1 MRTVNSPRRDGLL
14 QALAMLLGSLALLRA
29 GAPAPWV
36 WGLRGLAI
44 ATATLALVAP
54 RRLDAA
60 HRAVGRGVTFALLA
74 AVYAAVLLP
83 VRALLIL
90 LRVDPWAPPRTA
102 GSYWIERDP
111 AQSADDFRGMS

>member
-1 MRTVNSPRRDGLL
+1 VDFPRRDGLL

-54 RRLDAA
+54 RRLATA
-60 HRAVGRGVTFALLA
+60 HRAVGRGVTVALLA
-74 AVYAAVLLP
+74 VVYAAVLLP

-90 LRVDPWAPPRTA
+90 LRVDPWAVPRGA
-102 GSYWIERDP
+102 DSHWIERDA
-111 AQSADDFRGMS
+111 AQSANDFRGMS